1 MSALAADPLGEN
13 ILVVVEALGVSGVV
27 KGVGKPDEAKFHSS
41 SENWGED
48 GVEVLSFDE
57 PAPAPKLRIMEKRLS
72 ALEIF
77 CNLLESLG
85 LVPVAAWCW

>member
-1 MSALAADPLGEN
+1 MVN
-13 ILVVVEALGVSGVV
+13 
-27 KGVGKPDEAKFHSS
+27 GVGKPDEARFHSS
-41 SENWGED
+41 SENCGED
-48 GVEVLSFDE
+48 GVEVLSLDE

-85 LVPVAAWCW
+85 LVPVAT